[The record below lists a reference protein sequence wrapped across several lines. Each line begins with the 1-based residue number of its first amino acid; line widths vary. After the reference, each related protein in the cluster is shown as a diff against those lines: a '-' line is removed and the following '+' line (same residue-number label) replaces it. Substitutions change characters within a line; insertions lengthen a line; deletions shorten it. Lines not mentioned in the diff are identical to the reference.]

1 MQHGTRKRQRFDP
14 LATVREKRYLVV
26 RDRTSQLI
34 AYSILA
40 PGSNLRA
47 ALEDAA
53 SARAADGWTVEKINF
68 IAALFFCSR
77 QKERLSV
84 SIVAVDPAVNA
95 AVTSSADVS
104 GAQRSPDGARRCPS
118 EH

>member
-34 AYSILA
+34 AYSVLA
-40 PGSNLRA
+40 SGTNLRA

-53 SARAADGWTVEKINF
+53 SARAADGWTVEKINY

-84 SIVAVDPAVNA
+84 SIVAVDPAANA

-104 GAQRSPDGARRCPS
+104 VAQRSPDGARRCPS

>member
-34 AYSILA
+34 ACSILD
-40 PGSNLRA
+40 PGTNLRA

-53 SARAADGWTVEKINF
+53 SARAADGWTVEKINY

-77 QKERLSV
+77 RSERLSV
-84 SIVAVDPAVNA
+84 SIVAVNPAANA

-104 GAQRSPDGARRCPS
+104 DAHRSPDGARRCPS